1 MKETLRLIIVLT
13 AICLLSGLLLATI
26 SRITAD
32 PIRRAQEA
40 KKQEALAK
48 VLPAAD
54 APPEVLALKHP
65 RTGDTNIF
73 YITDGGRG
81 IALEAV
87 SPNGYGGDIKLMV
100 GFTGD
105 GKLNGIDVLSQKETP
120 GLGAKVDTEAFTRQ
134 FRGLSLADTKWAVDK
149 DGGDIDGITAATIS
163 SRAVVDAIQKA
174 IDLMGA
180 HATITKLPEAQP

>member
-1 MKETLRLIIVLT
+1 
-13 AICLLSGLLLATI
+13 
-26 SRITAD
+26 
-32 PIRRAQEA
+32 
-40 KKQEALAK
+40 
-48 VLPAAD
+48 
-54 APPEVLALKHP
+54 
-65 RTGDTNIF
+65 
-73 YITDGGRG
+73 
-81 IALEAV
+81 
-87 SPNGYGGDIKLMV
+87 MV